1 MKLLVAFLLFTSFCL
16 GQKVD
21 TSIKSVDLI
30 IHNAKI
36 ISGPYTPEYSA
47 MVVNNGKIVALYKN
61 NNWKKKYK
69 SDQRIDMQK
78 KVVLPGFIDAHCHF
92 MGFGKAMD
100 EVSLWG
106 CKSWEET
113 VQRVTDFAKLHPERQ
128 WIQGRGWDQNN
139 WMNKGFPKNHLL
151 DSLFPDKYIVLNRVD
166 GHAIIANSKALNF
179 AKITSLS
186 TIEGGKLL
194 TQDGK
199 LTGVLV
205 DNAKQLLENKIPQ
218 ASTEQKIKWLLTAQ
232 TECLKNGLTQVT
244 DAGLSIKDILLID
257 SLCSADVLKMRFYLM
272 ANPETETWKYLDE
285 HGPFMNK
292 NVKWQSIKIYSD
304 GALGSRGALL
314 KKPYCDDNSNYG
326 LQLIDPVKLDSLL
339 TICYNHGLQ
348 VCTHSIGDSANAMV
362 LKAYA
367 KFLKTT
373 TNDKRWRIEHAQVVD
388 TADWYYFKTYSI
400 IPSVQPTHATSD
412 MGWAEIRLCKTRMAG
427 AYSYK
432 SLLNNSAFM
441 PLGTDFPVEYMSPFN
456 TIRAARFRQ
465 NADGLPKEG
474 FNKNEVLS
482 STETF
487 AGMSIWAAMGGFWED
502 QTGTLEAGKLADF
515 IVLYKNPYT
524 ASLNELNT
532 MRVNAT
538 FNEGRLVYEY
548 FKGLWTPEF

>member
-1 MKLLVAFLLFTSFCL
+1 MKLIIALLLFTSFCF
-16 GQKVD
+16 GQKAD

-47 MVVNNGKIVALYKN
+47 IVVNNGKIVALYKN
-61 NNWKKKYK
+61 NNWKKEYK
-69 SDQRIDMQK
+69 SETILDMQK

-92 MGFGKAMD
+92 LGLGKAMD

-113 VQRVTDFAKLHPERQ
+113 VQRVADFIKKHPERQ

-139 WMNKGFPKNHLL
+139 WPSKEFPSNRLL
-151 DSLFPDKYIVLNRVD
+151 DSLFPDKYIILNRVD
-166 GHAIIANSKALNF
+166 GHAVIANSKALNF
-179 AKITSLS
+179 AGVS
-186 TIEGGKLL
+186 THSNTDGGKIV
-194 TQDGK
+194 TQNGK

-205 DNAKQLLENKIPQ
+205 DNATVLVETKIPKP
-218 ASTEQKIKWLLTAQ
+218 STEQKIKWLLAAQ
-232 TECLKNGLTQVT
+232 SECLKYGLTQVT

-257 SLCSADVLKMRFYLM
+257 SLCSANVLKMRFYLM
-272 ANPETETWKYLDE
+272 ANPEAETWKYLDE

-292 NVKWQSIKIYSD
+292 NVRWQSIKIYSD

-314 KKPYCDDNSNYG
+314 KQPYCDDKTNYG
-326 LQLIDPVKLDSLL
+326 LQLIDPVRLDSLL
-339 TICYNHGLQ
+339 TICYNRGLQ
-348 VCTHSIGDSANAMV
+348 ACTHAIGDSANAMV

-388 TADWYYFKTYSI
+388 SVDWDYFRIYSI

-412 MGWAEIRLCKTRMAG
+412 MGWTENRLCKNRMVG

-441 PLGTDFPVEYMSPFN
+441 PLGTDFPVEYVSPFN

-465 NADGLPKEG
+465 DAAGMPKEG
-474 FNKNEVLS
+474 FKKTEVLTS
-482 STETF
+482 NETF
-487 AGMSIWAAMGGFWED
+487 AGMSLWAAMGNFWED
-502 QTGTLEAGKLADF
+502 QTGTLEVGKFADF
-515 IVLYKNPYT
+515 IVLDKNPYK
-524 ASLNELNT
+524 ASLVELNT
-532 MRVNAT
+532 IKVNET
-538 FNEGRLVYEY
+538 YHEGQLVFKFYEIP
-548 FKGLWTPEF
+548 GTPDF

>member
-1 MKLLVAFLLFTSFCL
+1 MKLLVAFLLFTSFCF

-36 ISGPYTPEYSA
+36 ISGPYTPEYST
-47 MVVNNGKIVALYKN
+47 MVVNNGTIVAMYKN

-69 SDQRIDMQK
+69 SDQIIDMQN

-92 MGFGKAMD
+92 MGLGKAMD

-106 CKSWEET
+106 CKSWGET
-113 VQRVTDFAKLHPERQ
+113 VQRVSDFIKKHPERQ

-139 WMNKGFPKNHLL
+139 WASKEFPTNRLL

-166 GHAIIANSKALNF
+166 GHAVIANSNALNF
-179 AKITSLS
+179 SGITISS
-186 TIEGGKLL
+186 SIEGGKLL
-194 TQDGK
+194 AQNGK

-205 DNAKQLLENKIPQ
+205 DNATQLVENRIPKPT
-218 ASTEQKIKWLLTAQ
+218 TEQMIKWLLAAQ

-272 ANPETETWKYLDE
+272 ANPETETWKYMDE
-285 HGPFMNK
+285 YGPFMNR

-314 KKPYCDDNSNYG
+314 KKPYCDDKFNYG
-326 LQLIDPVKLDSLL
+326 LQLINPVKLDSLL
-339 TICYNHGLQ
+339 TICYNRGLQ
-348 VCTHSIGDSANAMV
+348 ACTHAIGDSANSMV

-388 TADWYYFKTYSI
+388 TADWDYFKTYSI

-412 MGWAEIRLCKTRMAG
+412 MSWAENRLCKNRMQG

-432 SLLNNSAFM
+432 SLLENSAFM
-441 PLGTDFPVEYMSPFN
+441 PLGTDFPVEYVSPFY
-456 TIRAARFRQ
+456 TIRASRFRQ
-465 NADGLPKEG
+465 DAEGLPKEG

-487 AGMSIWAAMGGFWED
+487 AGMSLWAAMGNFWED
-502 QTGTLEAGKLADF
+502 QTGTLEAGKFADF
-515 IVLYKNPYT
+515 IVLDKNPYT
-524 ASLNELNT
+524 APLVELNA
-532 MRVNAT
+532 MKVNET
-538 FNEGRLVYEY
+538 YKDGKIVFKRLI
-548 FKGLWTPEF
+548 KTGTPEF

>member
-1 MKLLVAFLLFTSFCL
+1 MKLLVAFLLMTTVCYA
-16 GQKVD
+16 QTTD

-47 MVVNNGKIVALYKN
+47 MVVNNGTIIALYKN

-69 SDQRIDMQK
+69 SDKVIDMQK

-92 MGFGKAMD
+92 MGLGKAMD

-113 VQRVTDFAKLHPERQ
+113 VQRVAEFIKKHPERQ

-139 WMNKGFPKNHLL
+139 WTNKEFPANRLL
-151 DSLFPDKYIVLNRVD
+151 DSLFPDNYIVLSRVD
-166 GHAIIANSKALNF
+166 GHAVIANSNALKF
-179 AKITSLS
+179 SGITISS
-186 TIEGGKLL
+186 TIDGGKLVN
-194 TQDGK
+194 QNGK

-205 DNAKQLLENKIPQ
+205 DNATQLVENKIPKP
-218 ASTEQKIKWLLTAQ
+218 STEQKIKWLLAAQ

-244 DAGLSIKDILLID
+244 DAGLSMKDILLID

-285 HGPFMNK
+285 YGPFMNR

-314 KKPYCDDNSNYG
+314 KKPYCDDNTNYG

-339 TICYNHGLQ
+339 TICYNRGLQ
-348 VCTHSIGDSANAMV
+348 ACTHAIGDSANAMV

-412 MGWAEIRLCKTRMAG
+412 MSWAANRLCKTRMQG

-432 SLLNNSAFM
+432 SLLDNSAFM
-441 PLGTDFPVEYMSPFN
+441 PLGTDFPVEYVSPFY

-465 NADGLPKEG
+465 DAEGLPKEG
-474 FNKNEVLS
+474 FNKSEVLS

-487 AGMSIWAAMGGFWED
+487 AGMSLWAAMGNFWED
-502 QTGTLEAGKLADF
+502 QTGTLEVGKFADF
-515 IVLYKNPYT
+515 IVLDKNPYT
-524 ASLNELNT
+524 ASLIELNT
-532 MRVNAT
+532 MKVNET
-538 FNEGRLVYEY
+538 YHEGKLVY
-548 FKGLWTPEF
+548 KGFMKLITPDF

>member
-1 MKLLVAFLLFTSFCL
+1 MKLLVAFMLFTSFCF

-21 TSIKSVDLI
+21 ISIKLVDLI

-47 MVVNNGKIVALYKN
+47 MVVNNGTILALYKN
-61 NNWKKKYK
+61 NNWKRKYK
-69 SDQRIDMQK
+69 SDKIIDMQN

-92 MGFGKAMD
+92 MGLGKAMD

-106 CKSWEET
+106 CKNWEET
-113 VQRVTDFAKLHPERQ
+113 VQRVSDFIKKHPERQ

-139 WMNKGFPKNHLL
+139 WTTKEFPSNRLL
-151 DSLFPDKYIVLNRVD
+151 DSLFPDKYIVLSRVD
-166 GHAIIANSKALNF
+166 GHAVIANSKALNF
-179 AKITSLS
+179 SGITISS
-186 TIEGGKLL
+186 SIEGGKLL
-194 TQDGK
+194 TQNGK

-205 DNAKQLLENKIPQ
+205 DNATQLVENKIPKP
-218 ASTEQKIKWLLTAQ
+218 STEQKIKWLLAAQ

-257 SLCSADVLKMRFYLM
+257 SLCSADVLKIRFYLM

-285 HGPFMNK
+285 YGPFMNR

-314 KKPYCDDNSNYG
+314 KKPYCDDNTNYG

-339 TICYNHGLQ
+339 TICYNRGLQ
-348 VCTHSIGDSANAMV
+348 ACTHAIGDSANAMV

-367 KFLKTT
+367 SFLKTT

-412 MGWAEIRLCKTRMAG
+412 MSWAENRLCKNRMQG

-432 SLLNNSAFM
+432 SLLENSAFM
-441 PLGTDFPVEYMSPFN
+441 PLGTDFPVEDLSPFY

-465 NADGLPKEG
+465 DAEGLPKEG

-487 AGMSIWAAMGGFWED
+487 AGMSLWAAMGNFWED
-502 QTGTLEAGKLADF
+502 QTGTLEIGKFADF
-515 IVLYKNPYT
+515 IVLDKNPYT
-524 ASLNELNT
+524 APLPELNI
-532 MRVNAT
+532 MK
-538 FNEGRLVYEY
+538 VYET
-548 FKGLWTPEF
+548 FKDGKSVFKSFIKTGTPDF